1 MTKNDILA
9 SKKAR
14 LAILE
19 SNNKNI
25 KSQGVVKK
33 LRRQIRNLEK
43 QIYLRS
49 STGLELQTLNLGGVG
64 SNPTPSALIKIEIK
78 KNFCYNINV
87 NKRNKEK

>member
-1 MTKNDILA
+1 MKNFCYNYYIIKKKRKNKEMTKNDILA

-33 LRRQIRNLEK
+33 LRRQIRNLE
-43 QIYLRS
+43 R
-49 STGLELQTLNLGGVG
+49 
-64 SNPTPSALIKIEIK
+64 
-78 KNFCYNINV
+78 
-87 NKRNKEK
+87 